1 MSSDDWWRH
10 NSPWPGH
17 DRQPPGH
24 APGEQPPGN
33 VPWGGIVDP
42 GPSGGWGGGT
52 GGIPSGGGAA
62 GGYPGV
68 YTGGYGS
75 TGCLGV
81 LALVTFV
88 TFFAEEPRALPLLAA
103 LYPLV
108 AAIEIGVMRGA
119 FLLVGKLAPDVPT
132 NTRLAIAVASCLV
145 LLWPASRIEQRLAD
159 FVVYR
164 IVRHIARLV
173 LVGLF
178 VYRLTSLMPAAES
191 LPPWM
196 QPARRVFHSPAQLAT
211 VVGAVVVTHFLLGN
225 FLGIRS
231 AWRRLL
237 EFTRLRHA

>member
-24 APGEQPPGN
+24 APGEQPPGTA
-33 VPWGGIVDP
+33 PWGTIVDP
-42 GPSGGWGGGT
+42 PSGGWGGGT
-52 GGIPSGGGAA
+52 GAGSSGGGAA
-62 GGYPGV
+62 GGYTGA
-68 YTGGYGS
+68 YTGGYSS

-81 LALVTFV
+81 VALVTFV

-108 AAIEIGVMRGA
+108 AVIEIGAMRGA
-119 FLLVGKLAPDVPT
+119 FVLAGKLAPSAPT
-132 NTRLAIAVASCLV
+132 NTRLAIAVAACLV
-145 LLWPASRIEQRLAD
+145 LLWPASRLEQRLAS
-159 FVVYR
+159 FAAYR
-164 IVRHIARLV
+164 VVRHIARLA

-178 VYRLTSLMPAAES
+178 VYQLTSLMPPAQP
-191 LPPWM
+191 LPAWM
-196 QPARRVFHSPAQLAT
+196 RAVRGLFQSPAQLAT
-211 VVGAVVVTHFLLGN
+211 VVGAVVAMHFLLRN
-225 FLGIRS
+225 FLGVRS